1 MSYVTA
7 FIGTHITCIYLIE
20 KGLYLDFRWNQLSA
34 VIYSLACYLLLKYLI
49 FLQLKE
55 SFFLIFFWAF
65 YELQYLLNVSI
76 FLKKSTLFSTL
87 LYTCNRVGL
96 WSCIKAFYYLK
107 TNVIIQYFKK
117 ITTLRNVLQGT
128 FIVFINVP
136 CVMNLPSVWH
146 LSS

>member
-7 FIGTHITCIYLIE
+7 FIGTHIICIYLIE

-76 FLKKSTLFSTL
+76 FLKKIHIIFYSIIYLQQSWSLKLYKSFL
-87 LYTCNRVGL
+87 LSEDKCYNP
-96 WSCIKAFYYLK
+96 IF
-107 TNVIIQYFKK
+107 FKK
-117 ITTLRNVLQGT
+117 LQ
-128 FIVFINVP
+128 
-136 CVMNLPSVWH
+136 H
-146 LSS
+146 